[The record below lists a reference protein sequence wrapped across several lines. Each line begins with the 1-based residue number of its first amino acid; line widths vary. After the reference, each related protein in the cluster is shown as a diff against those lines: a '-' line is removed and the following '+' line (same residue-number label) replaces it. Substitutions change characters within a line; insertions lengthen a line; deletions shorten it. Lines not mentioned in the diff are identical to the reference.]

1 GNESD
6 ACCLSHEGL
15 EPTHATLSLVSSPA
29 DLPPPPPPPNPHRRC
44 APLPERDRGDGS
56 RMRVESLSVAAVGG
70 GRGRDGRRDEGGVA
84 FRGRGGRWAR
94 ERGEA
99 GRGRRG
105 VPWPEFARRG
115 SRLLYEVLLRRRRD
129 RVSLSTSSS
138 HTHLLLPLVVNAC
151 SWLRPSTNRLP
162 LDGHWLLH
170 ARTAST
176 ATMTKEEG
184 MMWDLRERMKSKMM
198 KSIRSLLCKL
208 EAGILMF
215 VIPILL
221 GHLGNSRVNCQHIR
235 I

>member
-1 GNESD
+1 
-6 ACCLSHEGL
+6 
-15 EPTHATLSLVSSPA
+15 
-29 DLPPPPPPPNPHRRC
+29 
-44 APLPERDRGDGS
+44 
-56 RMRVESLSVAAVGG
+56 MRVESLSVAAVGG

-115 SRLLYEVLLRRRRD
+115 SRLLYEV
-129 RVSLSTSSS
+129 
-138 HTHLLLPLVVNAC
+138 VNAC

-198 KSIRSLLCKL
+198 KSIRSLL
-208 EAGILMF
+208 
-215 VIPILL
+215 
-221 GHLGNSRVNCQHIR
+221 
-235 I
+235 